1 MSRPRGQ
8 QLPRVG
14 PQHPPRADPPSD
26 GFGLFLPNWKFRVFR
41 SSALVCSHVRYG
53 SLRGSASQ
61 GAAELP
67 TLCAGTQSTVI
78 AALCYS
84 SFLTWNSIR
93 AKVLQLL
100 RPNVDCPAIA
110 RGFFYTPTTNLPS
123 LLSSLILS
131 LSKPS
136 PVAHKAVR
144 HGPIACL

>member
-1 MSRPRGQ
+1 
-8 QLPRVG
+8 VG